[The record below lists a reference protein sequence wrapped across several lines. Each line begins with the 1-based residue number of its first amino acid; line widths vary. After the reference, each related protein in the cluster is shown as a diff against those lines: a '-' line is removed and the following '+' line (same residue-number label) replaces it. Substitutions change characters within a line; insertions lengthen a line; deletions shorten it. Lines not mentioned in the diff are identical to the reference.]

1 MTNKTDNG
9 LSDVGNQ
16 QPKINELI
24 AVYEYLQNNVA
35 TATMTATALNIYRP
49 SLCRR
54 KRSLEKAGLLVE
66 VKNAYCK
73 VTKCK
78 AAYLTTNPEWFPQ
91 QTQLKFN
98 F

>member
-1 MTNKTDNG
+1 MHKHNNG
-9 LSDVGNQ
+9 VNNLEQ
-16 QPKINELI
+16 HPKGKELKAI
-24 AVYEYLQNNVA
+24 YEYLQSNIA

-54 KRSLEKAGLLVE
+54 KRTLEKAGLLVE
-66 VKNAYCK
+66 VKAGYCK

-78 AAYLTTNPEWFPQ
+78 AAYLTTNPAWFPFQ
-91 QTQLKFN
+91 SQLKLN

>member
-1 MTNKTDNG
+1 MRKHDAN
-9 LSDVGNQ
+9 LQ
-16 QPKINELI
+16 QKRQRKANELD

-54 KRSLEKAGLLVE
+54 KRTLEKAGLLVE

-78 AAYLTTNPEWFPQ
+78 AAYLTTNPQWFPIQ
-91 QTQLKFN
+91 SQLKFN

>member
-1 MTNKTDNG
+1 MRKHDANPQHERQSKA
-9 LSDVGNQ
+9 
-16 QPKINELI
+16 NELD
-24 AVYEYLQNNVA
+24 AVYKYLQNNVA